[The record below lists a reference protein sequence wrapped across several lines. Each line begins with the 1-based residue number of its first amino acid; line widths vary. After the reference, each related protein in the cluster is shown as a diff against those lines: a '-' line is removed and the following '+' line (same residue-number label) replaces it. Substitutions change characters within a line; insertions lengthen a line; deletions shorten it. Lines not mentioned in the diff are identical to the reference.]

1 MLITEAEIF
10 RGLGASFMKELSEA
24 ARVRNLPADRLIFEM
39 GQPAENLYL
48 LARGGVNLFIR
59 QEGSV
64 NFNLDTPGAVFGW
77 SALVQPNIYTASART
92 YRASQV
98 LSIEHFSLERI
109 MERHPREAYL
119 VMKRLAG
126 VVGQRLVNSYQE
138 ILRSR
143 SGVEDATPSY
153 G

>member
-10 RGLGASFMKELSEA
+10 RGLGAGFMNELSEA
-24 ARVRNLPADRLIFEM
+24 ARVRNLPADRLIFEE
-39 GQPAENLYL
+39 GKPADYLYL
-48 LARGGVNLFIR
+48 LARGGVTLYIQ

-64 NFNLDTPGAVFGW
+64 NFILDAPGSVFGW
-77 SALVQPNIYTASART
+77 SALVEPNIYTASART
-92 YRASQV
+92 FRPCQV
-98 LSIEHFSLERI
+98 LAIERFSLERI
-109 MERHPREAYL
+109 MERHPREAYQ

-126 VVGQRLVNSYQE
+126 VVSQRLINSYQE

-143 SGVEDATPSY
+143 TQTQEAAPSY